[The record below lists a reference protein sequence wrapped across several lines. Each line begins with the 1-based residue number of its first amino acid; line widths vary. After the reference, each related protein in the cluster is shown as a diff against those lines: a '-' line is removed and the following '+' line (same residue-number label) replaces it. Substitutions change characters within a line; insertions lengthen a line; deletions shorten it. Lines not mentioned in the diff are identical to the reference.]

1 MGMQRWI
8 YFDFWG
14 DRIEMGLE
22 FHSECS
28 GIFLLV
34 VAVDG
39 IGVFSRVGIGRRWLV
54 FEPL

>member
-1 MGMQRWI
+1 
-8 YFDFWG
+8 
-14 DRIEMGLE
+14 MGLE